1 MLELIQFLGGA
12 ALIVGALVYIAKRVV
27 DGFIQTSV
35 ATFKAN
41 LEKTAA
47 ENLIKFKRLHHER
60 ADAVREL
67 YRHLTE
73 LDLAL
78 VSTLR
83 RFQNTA
89 EDPLTEKVANLIELH
104 NVFNDFYQLNKIFF
118 SANVCTKI
126 DKLAMASRDV
136 CANITTLPIDPQS
149 DVYQHDNEMLKYRR
163 DCWEKARN
171 LHENEMCEIRN
182 EIERDFRNLLGGDG

>member
-1 MLELIQFLGGA
+1 MLELIQFLGGT

-27 DGFIQTSV
+27 DGFLQTSV

-41 LEKTAA
+41 IEKTAT
-47 ENLIKFKRLHHER
+47 ENLVKFKRLHHER
-60 ADAVREL
+60 AEVVREL

-73 LDLAL
+73 LDIAL

-83 RFQNTA
+83 RFQNA

-104 NVFNDFYQLNKIFF
+104 NKFNDFYQLNKIFF

-126 DKLAMASRDV
+126 DKLAMTSRDV
-136 CANITTLPIDPQS
+136 CANITTLPIDHQS
-149 DVYQHDNEMLKYRR
+149 DVYQHDNEMLKLRR

-182 EIERDFRNLLGGDG
+182 EIEMEFRKLLGVDA